1 MSDTPLIDQLR
12 DRTLSHVWGDIA
24 GRVALSAVPLPG
36 LYDAEHI
43 MVTAQTADG
52 CVRAMLIE
60 LARCRNGRPRL
71 VSITTIAE
79 RGGWIAERWAA

>member
-1 MSDTPLIDQLR
+1 MPTPLIEQLR
-12 DRTLSHVWGDIA
+12 DRTLSHVWGSV
-24 GRVALSAVPLPG
+24 GYRVSLSAIPLPD

-60 LARCRNGRPRL
+60 LAKCRNEKPRL
-71 VSITTIAE
+71 VSITKIAK
-79 RGGWIAERWAA
+79 GIAA